1 MAAELS
7 GLRNMRQ
14 VTEMTGMSRSGVYVA
29 MKEDGF
35 PRPIRY
41 RGRSLWVAL
50 EVSQWCDERV
60 KQCPRVGS
68 SMGKAA

>member
-1 MAAELS
+1 
-7 GLRNMRQ
+7 
-14 VTEMTGMSRSGVYVA
+14 MSRSGVYVA

-50 EVSQWCDERV
+50 EVAQWCDERI